1 MTGTVFPSTSA
12 RSYWQLSRA
21 PRYSLLFALPLLV
34 FYQILAVLLAHG
46 PRSVRNGADVILQ
59 ALFTAVAGAW
69 GPPLFMLCLI
79 GAGLWLVVRDMR
91 AHGSRLRAGVFFVML
106 AEAVALA
113 LVFGLCVG
121 SVTSGV
127 LGLLQMLSLGA
138 GAEGR
143 LDSWTHLMVSL
154 GAGIYEELL
163 FRVLLVGALS
173 AGARALLGWRPMTAG
188 IAATVLGAAIFSA
201 FHYIGPYGDQL
212 QVYSFVFRMVAGL
225 FFSALYL
232 LRGFGITAWTHALY
246 DVSLLLLH

>member
-1 MTGTVFPSTSA
+1 MTGTVFPSASA
-12 RSYWQLSRA
+12 RSYWQVSRA

-34 FYQILAVLLAHG
+34 FYQVLAVLLAHG

-59 ALFTAVAGAW
+59 GLFTAVAGAW

-79 GAGLWLVVRDMR
+79 GGGLWLVVRDMH
-91 AHGSRLRAGVFFVML
+91 AHGSRLRASVFATML
-106 AEAVALA
+106 GESVALA

-121 SVTSGV
+121 TVTSGV
-127 LGLLQMLSLGA
+127 LGLLQMLSIGA

-143 LDSWTHLMVSL
+143 IDAWTHLMVSL

-163 FRVLLVGALS
+163 FRVLLVGALA

-188 IAATVLGAAIFSA
+188 VTATILGAAIFSA
-201 FHYIGPYGDQL
+201 FHYIGPYGDRL
-212 QVYSFVFRMVAGL
+212 DVYSFVFRMIAGL

-232 LRGFGITAWTHALY
+232 VRGFGITAWTHALY
-246 DVSLLLLH
+246 DVSLLVLH

>member
-1 MTGTVFPSTSA
+1 MTDSVFPSNRS
-12 RSYWQLSRA
+12 SYWQASRA
-21 PRYSLLFALPLLV
+21 PRYSLSFALPLLL
-34 FYQILAVLLAHG
+34 FYQVLAVLLAHG

-79 GAGLWLVVRDMR
+79 GGGLWLVVRDMR
-91 AHGSRLRAGVFFVML
+91 AHGSRLRGSVFFLML

-127 LGLLQMLSLGA
+127 LGLLQMLSVGA